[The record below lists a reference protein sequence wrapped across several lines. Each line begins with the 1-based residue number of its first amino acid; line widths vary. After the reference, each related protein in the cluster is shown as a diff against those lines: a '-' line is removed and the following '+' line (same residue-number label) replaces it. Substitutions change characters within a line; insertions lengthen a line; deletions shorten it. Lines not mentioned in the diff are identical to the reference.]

1 MPSLATNGDWGRNSA
16 MTSRPL
22 DGSEVLVIRPCFR
35 SRHFRDFVDTRGTA
49 WFYIGQ

>member
-1 MPSLATNGDWGRNSA
+1 

-35 SRHFRDFVDTRGTA
+35 NGHFRDFVDSGRTA
-49 WFYIGQ
+49 WFYV